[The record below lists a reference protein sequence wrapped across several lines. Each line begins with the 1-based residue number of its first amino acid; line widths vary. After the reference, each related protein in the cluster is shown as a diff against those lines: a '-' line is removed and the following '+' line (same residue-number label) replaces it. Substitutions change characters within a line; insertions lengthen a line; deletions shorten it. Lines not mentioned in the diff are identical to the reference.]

1 MTAKSTQDVL
11 NALEGLKAGLQR
23 RKVTVNSNAE
33 DVAPLQASHL
43 RRGEANFKNID
54 QPISTYAAKSTYKV
68 MKDGKMVGMSMFA
81 GYSYNEHMQ
90 LLLRWVDA
98 DAVEMTCIR
107 WFGVKNTPA
116 PRKSRLNRT
125 NKPKLRCASPRY
137 PIRLRPA
144 KTTPIAGAADIVI
157 TKGCRA
163 FLPWPAHSLSE
174 AC

>member
-11 NALEGLKAGLQR
+11 NALEGMKAGLH
-23 RKVTVNSNAE
+23 KCKGTFSANAE
-33 DVAPLQASHL
+33 DVAPLHASHL
-43 RRGEANFKNID
+43 RREEANFKTTD
-54 QPISTYAAKSTYKV
+54 WPISTYAAKSTDKV

-81 GYSYNEHMQ
+81 GYSYNEHTQ
-90 LLLRWVDA
+90 LSLRWVDA

-144 KTTPIAGAADIVI
+144 KTTPIAGAADMVI

-163 FLPWPAHSLSE
+163 FVPWPAHSLSE

>member
-11 NALEGLKAGLQR
+11 NALEGMKAGLQR

-54 QPISTYAAKSTYKV
+54 QPISTYAAKSTDKV

-137 PIRLRPA
+137 PIWLRPA

-163 FLPWPAHSLSE
+163 FLPWPAHGLSE